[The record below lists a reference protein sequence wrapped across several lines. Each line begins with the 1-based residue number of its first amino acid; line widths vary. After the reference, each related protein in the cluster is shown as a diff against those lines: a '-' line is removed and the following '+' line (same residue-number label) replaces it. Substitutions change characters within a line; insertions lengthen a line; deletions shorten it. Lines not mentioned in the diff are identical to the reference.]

1 MKKNNLST
9 ARRFLAMVGIILIV
23 LMYLA
28 TLLFAIIDPTQS
40 KSWLMASIFT
50 TFFVAFVLYAF
61 NMLLKMIQDKKD
73 TDEQDTKPNP

>member
-1 MKKNNLST
+1 MKQHKLST
-9 ARRFLAMVGIILIV
+9 ARRVLAMVGIALIV

-28 TLLFAIIDPTQS
+28 TLIFAIVDPTQS

-61 NMLLKMIQDKKD
+61 NMLLKMIQDRKD
-73 TDEQDTKPNP
+73 TEEQDTKSNP

>member
-1 MKKNNLST
+1 MKNSKIMT
-9 ARRFLAMVGIILIV
+9 VRRVLAMAGIVLIV

-28 TLLFAIIDPTQS
+28 TLVFAFIDPTQS

-61 NMLLKMIQDKKD
+61 NLLLKMIQDKKG
-73 TDEQDTKPNP
+73 TDEQDTKSNQ

>member
-1 MKKNNLST
+1 MKKSKLST
-9 ARRFLAMVGIILIV
+9 VRRVLAMAGIVLIV

-28 TLLFAIIDPTQS
+28 TLVFAIIDPTQS

-61 NMLLKMIQDKKD
+61 NLLLKMIQDKKG
-73 TDEQDTKPNP
+73 TDEQDINSTK

>member
-1 MKKNNLST
+1 MKTNKLST
-9 ARRFLAMVGIILIV
+9 TRRVLAIVGIVLIV

-28 TLLFAIIDPTQS
+28 TLIFAIIDPTQS

-61 NMLLKMIQDKKD
+61 NLLLKMIQDRKG
-73 TDEQDTKPNP
+73 TDEQDTNSTK